1 MGKTI
6 IAGVTQRQDLG
17 RAAGIAAAS
26 AITAAAEAQS
36 LEKPAVD
43 YRAQPRGGQRCAGC
57 AFFRTQSNLSRLGH
71 CSMVIGDV
79 AADAWCAI
87 WAPAA

>member
-1 MGKTI
+1 MAKTI
-6 IAGVTQRQDLG
+6 IAGGTQRHHLS

-43 YRAQPRGGQRCAGC
+43 YRAEPKGGQRCAGC
-57 AFFRTQSNLSRLGH
+57 SFFRAERDLSRQGH
-71 CSMVIGDV
+71 CSMVIGRV